1 MYIQYYFNFISFYLA
16 NFTYFYVTILIIH
29 KSIPSLV
36 IFTFHCVKIEVILIL
51 KIIIIPFAFH
61 LFRFIIQLFGFLGI
75 FLQLLCYLSISI
87 NKLVLLLVFYFSK
100 ETTFFK
106 EIILHSNLHFHFI
119 LLQFTFNFIRQLR
132 LIDLLLLITLFI
144 HHPMHLPHNYN
155 LKQHLA
161 SLIHI

>member
-61 LFRFIIQLFGFLGI
+61 LSRFIIQLFGFLGI
-75 FLQLLCYLSISI
+75 FLQLLCYLPIFI
-87 NKLVLLLVFYFSK
+87 KLVLLLVFYFSK

-106 EIILHSNLHFHFI
+106 EIILYSNLNFHFI

-144 HHPMHLPHNYN
+144 NHPMHLPHNYN
-155 LKQHLA
+155 LKQHLT